1 MALAQRLIRE
11 HQVAT
16 VPGSA
21 FGLIT
26 GTYLR
31 VSYGA
36 LAPET
41 VDEGMERLVRG
52 IKRMVA
58 G

>member
-1 MALAQRLIRE
+1 MTLAQRLIRE
-11 HQVAT
+11 HKVAT

-21 FGLIT
+21 FGLP

-31 VSYGA
+31 ISYGA
-36 LAPET
+36 LAAET

-52 IKRMVA
+52 IKEIVSE
-58 G
+58 